1 MKNELNT
8 DPSPYLQQHKDNPVH
23 WKTWSPKSL
32 SLAKKEKKPIILSV
46 GYSSCHWCH
55 VMAHESFEDTDTA
68 KYMNENFVNIKVD
81 REERPDLDFL
91 FQSSFQ
97 LFNQS
102 GGGWPLTMFL
112 DENAVPFMGGTY
124 FPNTS
129 KHNIPSF
136 KVVMKQ
142 IIDVYKNQRERIID
156 QSNLIKKSLEPRKS
170 AVINQDYVSIIDQ
183 ILPKLDPINGGFK
196 GAPKFPT
203 FYIFD
208 VLIYFFNKKKN
219 KKYYEPVNLLLNK
232 ICSQGIY
239 DHVEGGICR
248 YTVDEK
254 WLIPHFEKMLY
265 DNLQFISLIS
275 KILRIKKDDYFLK
288 KLKQTINFLER
299 EFVDKETGL
308 LGSAY
313 DADSDG
319 EEGKYY
325 IYSYNEL
332 KNIKDI
338 EDYFEINPNGNWEGK
353 TILKELKQPNNE
365 ILNALIKIRK
375 KRKKPFFDNKTQMD
389 LNSLWISVL
398 IQAHKV
404 TPKENYIKKAEIH
417 YKNLEK
423 KYVGKKF
430 YHSYSEE
437 HVFLEDYAFLI
448 QALIDLGENTL
459 ILDYRNKAKELC
471 DEAIK
476 NFYCPKR
483 QIFQKNCIKKNGL
496 FFEPIDIG
504 DHTVPNGNS
513 VMLKNFARLKYF
525 CSESNGLAKSIEGYL
540 NVYKNYMLSSVKSL
554 DFYNNAKLN
563 INCNE
568 EGCDIN

>member
-1 MKNELNT
+1 MKNELKT
-8 DPSPYLQQHKDNPVH
+8 DPSPYLQQHKDNPVN

-32 SLAKKEKKPIILSV
+32 SLAKKEKKPIILSI

-55 VMAHESFEDTDTA
+55 VMAHESFEDVDTA
-68 KYMNENFVNIKVD
+68 KYMNENFINIKVD

-102 GGGWPLTMFL
+102 SGGWPLTMFL

-124 FPNTS
+124 FPKIT

-136 KVVMKQ
+136 KSVMEQ
-142 IIDVYKNQRERIID
+142 IINVYKNQRERIIN
-156 QSNLIKKSLEPRKS
+156 QSSLIKKSLEPKKS
-170 AVINQDYVSIIDQ
+170 AVINQDYISIVDQ
-183 ILPKLDPINGGFK
+183 ITTKLDPINGGFI

-208 VLIYFFNKKKN
+208 VLIYFFNKKKD
-219 KKYYEPVNLLLNK
+219 KKYYEAVDLLLNK

-248 YTVDEK
+248 YTVDEN

-265 DNLQFISLIS
+265 DNLQFISLLC
-275 KILRIKKDDYFLK
+275 KCLKIKKNDYLFK
-288 KLKQTINFLER
+288 KIKQTINFLER
-299 EFVDKETGL
+299 EFVNKETGL

-313 DADSDG
+313 DADSEG

-325 IYSYNEL
+325 VYSYDEL
-332 KNIKDI
+332 KNIEGIK
-338 EDYFEINPNGNWEGK
+338 DYFEINPNGNWEGK
-353 TILKELKQPNNE
+353 IILKELKQPNDK
-365 ILNALIKIRK
+365 ILNALIEIRK

-398 IQAHKV
+398 IQADKI
-404 TPKENYIKKAEIH
+404 TNDENYIKKAETY

-423 KYVGKKF
+423 KYVGKY

-437 HVFLEDYAFLI
+437 HVFLEDYAFFI
-448 QALIDLGENTL
+448 QALIDLAENTL
-459 ILDYRNKAKELC
+459 IFDYRNKAKELC
-471 DEAIK
+471 DEVIN
-476 NFYCPKR
+476 NFYCRKKTN
-483 QIFQKNCIKKNGL
+483 FSKNCIKKMIFFSNQLILEIIL
-496 FFEPIDIG
+496 FLME
-504 DHTVPNGNS
+504 T
-513 VMLKNFARLKYF
+513 L
-525 CSESNGLAKSIEGYL
+525 
-540 NVYKNYMLSSVKSL
+540 
-554 DFYNNAKLN
+554 
-563 INCNE
+563 
-568 EGCDIN
+568 